1 MEKSLDQVQK
11 KPMSLM
17 VAACN
22 NMGIAKDRKMPWDIP
37 SEFQYF
43 LDTITAVSKPG
54 KMNLLLWGRVT
65 WYAHPESTFPL
76 PNALHAVLSN
86 TLTTVPDHAHF
97 LCKDFDDVV
106 RLAGEPPLADLIETI
121 WVIGGA
127 VVYKEA
133 LSHPWCDLIYLTHI
147 MANFDCDV
155 FFPDFDREQFIL
167 QESFPGVPS
176 GVQEENG
183 IKYKCQVFKKMIGDA
198 V

>member
-1 MEKSLDQVQK
+1 SSQMSGEEISHYFM

-22 NMGIAKDRKMPWDIP
+22 NMGIRKHLWLTKIGVKYLIH
-37 SEFQYF
+37 S
-43 LDTITAVSKPG
+43 ISG